1 MAYAEAM
8 AHGLPIIATV
18 AGAIPQ
24 TVPRQAGLLVP
35 PDDPPALAHALRRA
49 LVERALA
56 ASLAA
61 GARSAGA
68 RLPDW
73 PETTAEWAEALDRLA
88 ALDLP

>member
-1 MAYAEAM
+1 
-8 AHGLPIIATV
+8 
-18 AGAIPQ
+18 
-24 TVPRQAGLLVP
+24 
-35 PDDPPALAHALRRA
+35 LRRA